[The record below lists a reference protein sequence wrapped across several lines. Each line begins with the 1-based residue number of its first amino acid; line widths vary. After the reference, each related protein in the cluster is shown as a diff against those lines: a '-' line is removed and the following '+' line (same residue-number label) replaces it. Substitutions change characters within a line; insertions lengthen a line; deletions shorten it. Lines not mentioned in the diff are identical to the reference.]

1 MSDFYFTFGSAAQFP
16 YGIGEFV
23 EVINAPTEHAARE
36 AFRAVYPDVHMDTL
50 NCASVYRKREFDPIR
65 EEYYTDKAPVDS
77 IDYTQLFKLRI
88 GDNYTQLFK
97 FRIGDRIKLHCDDN
111 SIKSK
116 YHGAIGT
123 VTAIQPGTF
132 TVTLANGQ
140 TVSGFNF
147 QADKNYDIQEE
158 NAREET
164 AENEM

>member
-16 YGIGEFV
+16 YDRDEFV
-23 EVINAPTEHAARE
+23 EVTNAPTEKAARK
-36 AFRAVYPDVHMDTL
+36 AFRTVYPDVHEDTL
-50 NCASVYRKREFDPIR
+50 NCAFVYSKDEFEPIQT
-65 EEYYTDKAPVDS
+65 EYYPGKAPADS
-77 IDYTQLFKLRI
+77 IDYA
-88 GDNYTQLFK
+88 QLFK
-97 FRIGDRIKLHCDDN
+97 FRIGDIVKLHCDDN
-111 SIKSK
+111 SIKGK

-158 NAREET
+158 NAREEA

>member
-36 AFRAVYPDVHMDTL
+36 AFRVVYPDVHRDTL
-50 NCASVYRKREFDPIR
+50 NCASVYSKREFDPIR
-65 EEYYTDKAPVDS
+65 EEYYTDEAPADS
-77 IDYTQLFKLRI
+77 IDYA
-88 GDNYTQLFK
+88 QLFK
-97 FRIGDRIKLHCDDN
+97 FRIGDIVKLHCDDN
-111 SIKSK
+111 SIKGK

-147 QADKNYDIQEE
+147 QADKKYDIQEE